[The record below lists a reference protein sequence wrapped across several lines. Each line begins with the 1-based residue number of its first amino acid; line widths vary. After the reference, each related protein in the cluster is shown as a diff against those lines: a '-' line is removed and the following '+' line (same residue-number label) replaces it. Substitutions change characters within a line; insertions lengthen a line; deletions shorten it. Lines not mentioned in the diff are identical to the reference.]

1 MIDHF
6 SVLLQPS
13 AAGKEQKL
21 NGYQLYG
28 CLLEMLPSET
38 AEWLHENSRTPIS
51 QNIIACPAENGFLW
65 EINVFEEDLAAEISE
80 ALAKTKEFY
89 AQKADILLKINRVD
103 LQSIKNFS
111 DIRSRSAALME
122 KKNIRLNFLTA
133 LEGIALDRFQR
144 GRERDGLKRPAAA
157 EHRAAKRLD
166 SRGKNDACH
175 VPAIF
180 EEPVRNAV
188 HAKEVY
194 RAEWIVH
201 AHGPA
206 GEQADARDGRLVEDR
221 VRAVLE
227 RPFADPCHAFRNGHA
242 DEGLALVERTEAN
255 LLQSFAEGRGGQ
267 LIASVERAGT
277 RGRRDA

>member
-1 MIDHF
+1 MIEHF

-80 ALAKTKEFY
+80 ALVKTKEFY

-133 LEGIALDRFQR
+133 TALKQNGEFLLFPDMELILKNLWNSWNTIFPETPFDDEDALRLLVR
-144 GRERDGLKRPAAA
+144 GTYITSNQLSSSIYRMKGNNIRGFYGNIIIGS
-157 EHRAAKRLD
+157 RL
-166 SRGKNDACH
+166 SEPMKELLYALLMLSEYSGTGVKTTLGMGKT
-175 VPAIF
+175 AI
-180 EEPVRNAV
+180 
-188 HAKEVY
+188 
-194 RAEWIVH
+194 
-201 AHGPA
+201 
-206 GEQADARDGRLVEDR
+206 
-221 VRAVLE
+221 
-227 RPFADPCHAFRNGHA
+227 
-242 DEGLALVERTEAN
+242 
-255 LLQSFAEGRGGQ
+255 Q
-267 LIASVERAGT
+267 LS
-277 RGRRDA
+277 